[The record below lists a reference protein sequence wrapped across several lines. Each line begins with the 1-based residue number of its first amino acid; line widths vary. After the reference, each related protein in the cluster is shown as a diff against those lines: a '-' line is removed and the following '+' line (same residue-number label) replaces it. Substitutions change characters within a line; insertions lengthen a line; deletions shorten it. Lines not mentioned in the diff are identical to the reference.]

1 MCIVYLLI
9 CFYMIIVYGSC
20 LFIYLFFFQEENTG
34 LHWAAFS
41 GSVEIA
47 EIFLNHGCELESP
60 NEHGDR
66 PL

>member
-1 MCIVYLLI
+1 MMLI
-9 CFYMIIVYGSC
+9 MTFCC
-20 LFIYLFFFQEENTG
+20 CFQEENTG

-47 EIFLNHGCELESP
+47 ELFLDYGCELESP

>member
-1 MCIVYLLI
+1 MHSLFIDLFLHDHCLWI
-9 CFYMIIVYGSC
+9 
-20 LFIYLFFFQEENTG
+20 LFIYLFIFFQEENTG

>member
-1 MCIVYLLI
+1 MDLFLHDHSLWIV
-9 CFYMIIVYGSC
+9 
-20 LFIYLFFFQEENTG
+20 FILFFFQEENTG